1 MIPIIVSTCV
11 DCSFAYLE
19 DGVVKCKA
27 FPNGIP
33 KEYLTIKIDPKDLEE
48 CNNGYK
54 FTEIQK

>member
-33 KEYLTIKIDPKDLEE
+33 KEYLTIKIDPKDLEI
-48 CNNGYK
+48 GD
-54 FTEIQK
+54 FIGSGASGSV